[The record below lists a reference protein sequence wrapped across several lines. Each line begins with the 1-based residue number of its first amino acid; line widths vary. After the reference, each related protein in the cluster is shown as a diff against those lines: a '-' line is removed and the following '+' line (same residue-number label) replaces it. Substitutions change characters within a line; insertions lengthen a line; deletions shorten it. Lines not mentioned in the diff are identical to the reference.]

1 LKTIRLWRDHPY
13 RTVPETT
20 DASYSLRGR
29 CYYDKKTCPQTC
41 CNVNRRYTQHR
52 LRHSMMVSANYFLNL
67 FYVRHIIVY
76 SGRVILYIVLV
87 ISQKMS
93 RLSPYWYSR
102 WIIMRIKWLQGI
114 YRSVCGGFVRIIW
127 FWLER
132 PVSPPLLTLKD
143 GNRVKKEKTI
153 VLDLDETLVHSTTRS
168 TRGYDLKIE
177 VFIERQ
183 ACLFYV
189 YKRPFVDYFIRR
201 VSVIMI

>member
-1 LKTIRLWRDHPY
+1 
-13 RTVPETT
+13 
-20 DASYSLRGR
+20 
-29 CYYDKKTCPQTC
+29 
-41 CNVNRRYTQHR
+41 
-52 LRHSMMVSANYFLNL
+52 
-67 FYVRHIIVY
+67 
-76 SGRVILYIVLV
+76 
-87 ISQKMS
+87 
-93 RLSPYWYSR
+93 
-102 WIIMRIKWLQGI
+102 MRIKWLQGI